1 MKVECQQCGS
11 AFAVADAKVAG
22 RSLKLR
28 CKKCGGAIPVD
39 GTSLAVGTA
48 PVSQQTPTLVPAA
61 PTDDSI
67 DQAEPVWHIAVDDA
81 TQGPYTLEELATYY
95 AEGSVEATTMVF
107 CDGWHDWRPAG
118 EVAQLQQLVRQLA
131 PPRSV
136 PPAPPKAVY
145 AIQNGAGRSIQPTMG
160 RDPFADSGTASPR
173 VNVEDMHVPGKTH
186 EATVQFSLDQ
196 IRALSSVSAPSMP
209 PVAPIAALGYASG
222 DGSGLIDMRTIAA
235 AETGFS
241 AFTPIIAGDLSP
253 LSSTMAPLSLPVAGR
268 HEGLDGRTKVFA
280 GLAAFGFLV
289 AGGVAVLALTR
300 SPQPAA
306 MAAPMVTTAAIVA
319 PQVPEPV
326 VQPVAVAVVAEPAL
340 VAPGVEAQDDEADS
354 DRASDTRRKGSRRSS
369 GKRSA
374 GSTGS
379 GESKSSRS
387 ALDDVLASADKAPVK
402 KSGGNSIDD
411 LLDGALSGKRS
422 APKPEAAP
430 EKESSLP
437 MAPGRDQML
446 SSLGKAKAKA
456 AKCKGSGVATAAI
469 TIAGKSGR
477 VSNVSVSGVDGSAK
491 SCVEKAVRS
500 TSFPKFQ
507 KESFDVKFPFKLGG

>member
-48 PVSQQTPTLVPAA
+48 PISQQTPTLVPSGM
-61 PTDDSI
+61 TEETI
-67 DQAEPVWHIAVDDA
+67 DQAEPVWHIAVDDS
-81 TQGPYTLEELATYY
+81 TQGPYTLEELARYF
-95 AEGSVEATTMVF
+95 AEGSVEASTMVF

-118 EVAQLQQLVRQLA
+118 EVAQLQQLARQLA
-131 PPRSV
+131 SPPRSV
-136 PPAPPKAVY
+136 RPPVPARSASALQV
-145 AIQNGAGRSIQPTMG
+145 GASRSLQPTMG
-160 RDPFADSGTASPR
+160 RDPFADSGEVSPR
-173 VNVEDMHVPGKTH
+173 VNAEDMHLPAKTH
-186 EATVQFSLDQ
+186 EGTVQFSIDQ

-209 PVAPIAALGYASG
+209 PAAPIAALGYASG

-235 AETGFS
+235 AEPAFS
-241 AFTPIIAGDLSP
+241 AFTPITANDLTP
-253 LSSTMAPLSLPVAGR
+253 LSSTMAPLSLPVARR
-268 HEGLDGRTKVFA
+268 HDGLDGRTKIFA
-280 GLAAFGFLV
+280 GLAAFGFAV
-289 AGGVAVLALTR
+289 AGAVAVLALTR
-300 SPQPAA
+300 APQPAA

-319 PQVPEPV
+319 PQAPEPV
-326 VQPVAVAVVAEPAL
+326 AQPDAVAEPAPAEPTL
-340 VAPGVEAQDDEADS
+340 AAQDEAVQS
-354 DRASDTRRKGSRRSS
+354 ERSSGSRRKGSRRSS
-369 GKRSA
+369 AKRTS
-374 GSTGS
+374 GSTAS
-379 GESKSSRS
+379 SEAKSSGNS
-387 ALDDVLASADKAPVK
+387 IDDVLASADKAPVK
-402 KSGGNSIDD
+402 KSGGASIDD

-422 APKPEAAP
+422 EPKPQAAP

-437 MAPGRDQML
+437 MAPARDQML

-477 VSNVSVSGVDGSAK
+477 VSNVSVSGVDGSSK

-507 KESFDVKFPFKLGG
+507 KESFEVKFPFKLAS

>member
-48 PVSQQTPTLVPAA
+48 PISQQTPTLVPAA
-61 PTDDSI
+61 PTDESI
-67 DQAEPVWHIAVDDA
+67 DQAEPVWHIAVDDT
-81 TQGPYTLEELATYY
+81 TQGPYTLEELATYS

-107 CDGWHDWRPAG
+107 CDGWQDWRPAG
-118 EVAQLQQLVRQLA
+118 EVAQLQQLVRQLVR
-131 PPRSV
+131 PRSV
-136 PPAPPKAVY
+136 PPAPPKAAY
-145 AIQNGAGRSIQPTMG
+145 AVQDGAGRSIKPTMG

-173 VNVEDMHVPGKTH
+173 VNAEDLHLPAKTH
-186 EATVQFSLDQ
+186 EGTVQFSIDQ

-209 PVAPIAALGYASG
+209 PAAPIAALGYASG
-222 DGSGLIDMRTIAA
+222 DGSGLIDMRTIASTEPA
-235 AETGFS
+235 FS
-241 AFTPIIAGDLSP
+241 AFTPITAGDLSP

-268 HEGLDGRTKVFA
+268 HDGLDGRTKVFA
-280 GLAAFGFLV
+280 GLAAFGFAV
-289 AGGVAVLALTR
+289 AGAVAVLALTR
-300 SPQPAA
+300 TPQPAA
-306 MAAPMVTTAAIVA
+306 MAAPMLTTAAIVA

-326 VQPVAVAVVAEPAL
+326 VQPVALAAVAEPAP
-340 VAPGVEAQDDEADS
+340 VAAAEPVQDDAADS
-354 DRASDTRRKGSRRSS
+354 ARASGSRDKGSHRSIAKHTS
-369 GKRSA
+369 

-379 GESKSSRS
+379 SEPKSSKSS
-387 ALDDVLASADKAPVK
+387 LDDVLASADKAPK
-402 KSGGNSIDD
+402 KSNGHASIDD

-422 APKPEAAP
+422 EPKPEAAP
-430 EKESSLP
+430 AKESSLP

-456 AKCKGSGVATAAI
+456 AKCKGTGVATAAI

-477 VSNVSVSGVDGSAK
+477 ASNVSVSGVDGSAK

-507 KESFDVKFPFKLGG
+507 KESFEVKFPFKLGG